1 MKTLAVVLMHVWE
14 RAMWSTFPDSCWSQ
28 PGSRPVPKI
37 CLYQKSKWKLIQLSG
52 EFDLCQQTVYI
63 VECPFKTCFLCG
75 RRYFLRIV
83 QKLWVSVQ
91 GVSLCAF
98 LEWLLQIEVGICFSL
113 RGCVLVFT
121 VTEQG
126 WLGTG
131 TLASFYLH
139 GETCLFKNHTSK
151 WYKTSP
157 VVLVYL
163 PEEFDDV
170 GLLLSIQTFQ

>member
-1 MKTLAVVLMHVWE
+1 MFEKEQRGAHFLILTEV
-14 RAMWSTFPDSCWSQ
+14 SQ
-28 PGSRPVPKI
+28 VPEGSSQVPKL
-37 CLYQKSKWKLIQLSG
+37 CLYQKTKWKLTQLSG
-52 EFDLCQQTVYI
+52 GFDLCQQTVYI
-63 VECPFKTCFLCG
+63 VECHFKTCFLCG
-75 RRYFLRIV
+75 RRYFLRII

-98 LEWLLQIEVGICFSL
+98 LERLLQIEVCICFSL

-131 TLASFYLH
+131 ILASFYLH

-170 GLLLSIQTFQ
+170 GLLLSI

>member
-1 MKTLAVVLMHVWE
+1 MKTLAVVLTHVWE
-14 RAMWSTFPDSCWSQ
+14 RAAWSTFPDSCWSQ
-28 PGSRPVPKI
+28 PGSRPVPKL
-37 CLYQKSKWKLIQLSG
+37 CLYQKTKWKLIQLSG

-63 VECPFKTCFLCG
+63 VECPFKTYFLCG
-75 RRYFLRIV
+75 RRYFPWVV
-83 QKLWVSVQ
+83 QKLGVSVQ

-98 LEWLLQIEVGICFSL
+98 LERLLQIKVGIIFSFSL
-113 RGCVLVFT
+113 RGCMLVFT

-126 WLGTG
+126 WLGIG
-131 TLASFYLH
+131 ILASFYLH

-157 VVLVYL
+157 VTLVYL

-170 GLLLSIQTFQ
+170 GLLLSI